1 MAKVKVTKVRS
12 TIDRNQRVRR
22 TMQAL
27 GLNKV
32 GDTNIIENSPSV
44 AGIIKKVAH
53 LISVENA

>member
-12 TIDRNQRVRR
+12 TIDRNQRQRR